1 MKRERLKKS
10 FAAINFAKAGRKIG
24 AAVIFNEDYG
34 FAGQVRHKDGR
45 VRYFRRAHID
55 INPLGASEIAK
66 YKCYTNYF
74 LEEMGYPVIEGMTF
88 FSDSFACELGSKR
101 DIDAAYRY
109 AKTLGFPVI
118 VKPNSKG
125 QGEGVAKVYN
135 KRDFFLCMRKALNN
149 DTAALVQR
157 VVPGIDY
164 RIVVLDNKILYAI
177 ERRALEVI
185 GDGKSTV
192 RQLLAARQ
200 RLVKKERSLQLPLDD
215 YRVLCNLRRRRLS
228 FASVLSKGEKLQLL
242 DNANLSTG
250 GDGRDVSH
258 EVHPGFKQIA
268 IDITRRMGLRL
279 CGVDLMVDGDISASP
294 ATYWVIELNA
304 SPGMDAFLF
313 SRSRRAKVLQ
323 QLYGE
328 VLNAMGNGQR
338 H

>member
-10 FAAINFAKAGRKIG
+10 FAAINFAKAARKVG
-24 AAVIFNEDYG
+24 ASVIFNEDYG

-45 VRYFRRAHID
+45 TQYFRRAHLD

-88 FSDSFACELGSKR
+88 FSDSFARELGSKR
-101 DIDAAYRY
+101 DIEAAYRY

-135 KRDFFLCMRKALNN
+135 KRDFFLCMRKALKS

-157 VVPGIDY
+157 VAPGTDY

-185 GDGKSTV
+185 GDGKSTI
-192 RQLLAARQ
+192 RELLAARQ
-200 RLVKKERSLQLPLDD
+200 RLVKKERSLQLPLND

-228 FASVLSKGEKLQLL
+228 FASVLPNGEKLQLL

-250 GDGRDVSH
+250 GDGRDVSR
-258 EVHPGFKQIA
+258 EVHPGFKKIA
-268 IDITRRMGLRL
+268 IDITHKMGLRL
-279 CGVDLMVDGDISASP
+279 CGVDLMVDGDVSAPP
-294 ATYWVIELNA
+294 ARYWVIEINA
-304 SPGMDAFLF
+304 SPGMDHFLF
-313 SRSRRAKVLQ
+313 SRSRRAKLLQ
-323 QLYGE
+323 QLYAE
-328 VLNAMGNGQR
+328 ILNAMGNGR
-338 H
+338 LR